1 MNLNEINST
10 YISYHPERKKETDI
24 IVNTTNIANKEPKEI
39 IKPKTKTKEPIEIIN
54 PQAKTI
60 DPIDIIT
67 PQTKTIET
75 IEIIEPQTKTI
86 EKGIKKFGKK

>member
-1 MNLNEINST
+1 MKPIVKNKIRKSIEENKSKDKANNKKNKSLNLNEINST

-54 PQAKTI
+54 PQAKT
-60 DPIDIIT
+60 
-67 PQTKTIET
+67 
-75 IEIIEPQTKTI
+75 
-86 EKGIKKFGKK
+86 